1 MMQFKHESPSMLKYE
16 PLSVSYSGG
25 NRFYEVEP
33 GVLYPSMTSVLSILS
48 RDSIAKW
55 KKRVG
60 EKKAEAIS
68 RKARNRGNE
77 VHQICENFLNNE
89 SPYIKGELPDAI
101 ELFNT
106 LKSPLIKYL
115 NRVYHIEVPL
125 YSMELG
131 VAGRA
136 DLIGEW
142 MGVPVILDF
151 KTSARPKKEE
161 WLSNYYMQGAGYAQM
176 YKEMTGIEIEHI
188 LVLIAVASDIPKV
201 QMFPAAVKDWIGP
214 LKDTI
219 KRYNDEEKMV
229 S

>member
-1 MMQFKHESPSMLKYE
+1 MSFVHKPPSILKYE
-16 PLSVSYSGG
+16 PLSVTYDGG
-25 NRFYEVEP
+25 TRYYEVEP
-33 GVLYPSMTSVLSILS
+33 GVLFPSMTSVLSILS
-48 RDSIAKW
+48 KDSIAKW
-55 KKRVG
+55 KERVG
-60 EKKAEAIS
+60 EQKAEAIS

-89 SPYIKGELPDAI
+89 SPYIKGEMPDSI
-101 ELFNT
+101 ELFNV
-106 LKSPLIKYL
+106 LKAPLSKYL
-115 NRVYHIEVPL
+115 NRVYHIEAPL
-125 YSMELG
+125 YSVELG

-151 KTSARPKKEE
+151 KTSAKPKREE
-161 WLSNYYMQGAGYAQM
+161 WISNYYMQGAGYAQM
-176 YKEMTGIEIEHI
+176 YKEMTGVEIEHM
-188 LVLIAVASDIPKV
+188 LVLIAVASDIPQI

-219 KRYNDEEKMV
+219 KRYHDEEKMV